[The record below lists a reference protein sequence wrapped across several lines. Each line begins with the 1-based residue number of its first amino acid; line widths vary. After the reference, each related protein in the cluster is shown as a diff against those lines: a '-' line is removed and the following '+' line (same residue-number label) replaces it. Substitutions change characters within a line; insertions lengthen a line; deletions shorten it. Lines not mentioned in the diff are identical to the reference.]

1 MSRGNKWSKEELDF
15 MAESWGNVSIPAIA
29 KKLGRTVEA
38 VKIKAVRTGLGRHIH
53 SGSLITLSQFCQA
66 IGKKN
71 SYSWVKD
78 KWVRDGLP
86 ISYKKS
92 VSKKYAM
99 ISIEE
104 FWEWAETH
112 KHLIDFVAF
121 EKYSLGAEPEW
132 VDTARH
138 AAYFAQSKKTP
149 WTPSEDKKLIDL
161 LKQYKHTY
169 NDLCVLLNRTEGAI
183 KRRIITLSL
192 RERPIRNYDR
202 HWTDEEE
209 ETLLKLRA
217 EGHCWD
223 EIGRRLSRSGS
234 ATRGK
239 YERLQNPEYCKRYYR
254 RMEDKQWV
262 SIRDITPEQIMEGRK

>member
-1 MSRGNKWSKEELDF
+1 MSRIWTKQELDF
-15 MAESWGNVSIPAIA
+15 IAENWGCMTIPTIA
-29 KKLGRTVEA
+29 KKLDRTINGIR
-38 VKIKAVRTGLGRHIH
+38 IKAIRTGLGSHIH
-53 SGSLITLSQFCQA
+53 SGSLITLNQLCQA

-71 SYSWVKD
+71 SYSWISD
-78 KWVRDGLP
+78 KWVREGLP

-92 VSKKYAM
+92 VTKKYAM
-99 ISIEE
+99 ISIDE

-132 VDTARH
+132 VEVARH
-138 AAYFAQSKKTP
+138 AAWLAQAKKTP
-149 WTPSEDKKLIDL
+149 WTLEEDKKLTDL

-169 NDLCVLLNRTEGAI
+169 NDLCVMMRRTEGAI
-183 KRRIITLSL
+183 KRRIITLNL
-192 RERPIRNYDR
+192 RERPIRNYDK
-202 HWTDEEE
+202 HWSEDET

-234 ATRGK
+234 ATRVK

-254 RMEDKQWV
+254 HMEDKQWV
-262 SIRDITPEQIMEGRK
+262 SIRDITPEQMMEGRK